1 MSLSAPLERTWDG
14 RRPPAFAS
22 TEMVSQNIT
31 TNIVSS
37 WKVPVA
43 LSSNEPALECL
54 CAKFTAVRPISGIC
68 SSHFVNL
75 YPPKLR
81 KVFPTYVV
89 VDGAKDGLSAGI
101 SFHIDCRSTGSEP
114 PSLHAISK
122 EWERAVAGVT
132 VIWGPCIGPDFFAC
146 GDIAVPLRGGMM
158 LAQAGITGI
167 TGPFSHR
174 IVKLGIPVTFVA
186 PLWTESLLPSTVQ
199 TDPCFQEAANTEN
212 GYHGALGSSEGFKL
226 LGL

>member
-1 MSLSAPLERTWDG
+1 MSLSAPLKRTWDG
-14 RRPPAFAS
+14 RRPPPFAS

-31 TNIVSS
+31 THTISS
-37 WKVPVA
+37 WKVPVVF
-43 LSSNEPALECL
+43 SRYVPALECL

-81 KVFPTYVV
+81 KVISTYVAAGAEG
-89 VDGAKDGLSAGI
+89 DGPSSGT

-132 VIWGPCIGPDFFAC
+132 VIWGPCIGPDFLLVGISRCLC
-146 GDIAVPLRGGMM
+146 GGYDAGSCWHYWAVQPQDSETRNPSYLCG
-158 LAQAGITGI
+158 
-167 TGPFSHR
+167 
-174 IVKLGIPVTFVA
+174 A
-186 PLWTESLLPSTVQ
+186 PM
-199 TDPCFQEAANTEN
+199 D
-212 GYHGALGSSEGFKL
+212 
-226 LGL
+226 